1 MIRINLLPVQQEKK
15 RAYGKQQLLLGVLL
29 VLAEL
34 GALFYVYSLKK
45 QKLSEATDE
54 ANAIEAEVNDLR
66 ERNEQ
71 INELNA
77 QRDQLQSTARIL
89 SELDA
94 NRAGPVQV
102 LDEVKLMLNTYA
114 NDLQR
119 VSQQRR
125 GWDTGWEPQNLWLSS
140 FVELDGSATLQGRAK
155 SNDDIAEFNIRLASS
170 PYFTGV
176 RLNFTR
182 ATSDATH
189 GRVLEFEITATVNY
203 GIIANDDES

>member
-29 VLAEL
+29 LLAEV
-34 GALFYVYSLKK
+34 GALFYVYSMKK
-45 QKLSEATDE
+45 SDLQEATEE
-54 ANAIEAEVNDLR
+54 ADAIEAEVNDLR

-71 INELNA
+71 LNELNA
-77 QRDQLQSTARIL
+77 HRDQLQATASIL
-89 SELDA
+89 SELEA

-102 LDEVKLMLNTYA
+102 LDELKLMLNTYA

-119 VSQQRR
+119 VAQQRR
-125 GWDTGWEPQNLWLSS
+125 GWDTSWEPQNLWLTE
-140 FVELDGSATLQGRAK
+140 FTEEDGAVKIVGKAK

-182 ATSDATH
+182 AATDADH

-203 GIIANDDES
+203 GIVAGDES